1 MADWYAAKSRIGHSD
16 GATLTQPAAVLD
28 MLAAAFAEGA
38 GDGLPRYRRLYA
50 ALRNAILEHRL
61 TPGTRL
67 PSTRDLA
74 RELALSRNTVLATF
88 EDLLAEGYIHARTGS
103 GTYVADT
110 ATNLARQR
118 GRARAEAPRHASGHA
133 PALSKRGRRLAE
145 YRGGPRFEIQP
156 LTGPSNPD
164 FSLFPIKQWQR
175 LLGRYMR
182 QGGTDLLDYAAQGG
196 HPRLRQAIAD
206 TIRVTRAV
214 QVDAER
220 VIVTA
225 GTQHSLDLA
234 AQLLA
239 DVGDTVWVEDPGYWG
254 ARCIFESCDLKQVPV
269 AVDGDGMNPAAAPRD
284 SAPRLIYL
292 TPSNQDPLG
301 VAMSLP
307 RRRALLELAA
317 RHGATILEDDYDA
330 ELRYSGRP
338 LASLQG
344 MDGGQRVVYIGTF
357 SKVLYPGIKIGYLVV
372 PPQWVAP
379 FRNALYDLQRPGQ
392 LPVQAALADFIER
405 GYYATHVRRLRQG
418 YAQRR
423 DVLLDALQPALRE
436 GLRIDS
442 QPAGLHLVLRLP
454 DRADDAALE
463 RRAAAQGVTV
473 RALSAYA
480 LGAHKPRG
488 LIVGFGYAAAEKLA
502 TQGKVL
508 ARVLASASL

>member
-1 MADWYAAKSRIGHSD
+1 MSA
-16 GATLTQPAAVLD
+16 PAAVLD
-28 MLAAAFAEGA
+28 LLAAAFAEA
-38 GDGLPRYRRLYA
+38 PADLPRYRRLYA
-50 ALRNAILEHRL
+50 TLRNAILDHRL

-74 RELALSRNTVLATF
+74 RELRVSRNTVLATF
-88 EDLLAEGYIHARTGS
+88 EDLLAEGYVHARTGS

-110 ATNLARQR
+110 AAHVARPR
-118 GRARAEAPRHASGHA
+118 PRARAEVARAAPGPS
-133 PALSKRGRRLAE
+133 PALSQRGRRLAE
-145 YRGGPRFEIQP
+145 YRGGLRFEIQP
-156 LTGPSNPD
+156 ITGPANPD

-175 LLGRYMR
+175 LLGRYLR
-182 QGGTDLLDYAAQGG
+182 QGGADLLDYGQQGG

-214 QVDAER
+214 AVDAER

-225 GTQHSLDLA
+225 GTQHSLDLC

-239 DVGDTVWVEDPGYWG
+239 DAGDAVWVEDPGYWG
-254 ARCIFESCDLKQVPV
+254 AHCIFASCDLKQVPV
-269 AVDGDGMNPAAAPRD
+269 PVDGEGMNPAAAPREPR
-284 SAPRLIYL
+284 PRLIYV
-292 TPSNQDPLG
+292 TPSNQNPLG

-330 ELRYSGRP
+330 ELRYAGRP
-338 LASLQG
+338 IASLQG
-344 MDGGQRVVYIGTF
+344 MDGGQRVVYVGTF
-357 SKVLYPGIKIGYLVV
+357 SKVLYPGIKVGYLVL
-372 PPQWVAP
+372 PPAWVAP

-392 LPVQAALADFIER
+392 LTVQAALADFIER
-405 GYYATHVRRLRQG
+405 GYYATHVRRLRQA

-423 DVLLDALQPALRE
+423 EVLLDALRSVLGGAVMVE
-436 GLRIDS
+436 G

-454 DRADDAALE
+454 DGADDAALE

-480 LGAHKPRG
+480 QGPHKPRG
-488 LIVGFGYAAAEKLA
+488 VIVGFGYASEERLAA
-502 TQGKVL
+502 QGR
-508 ARVLASASL
+508 ALASVMAQAAGGDGAWRG